1 MTDWIIWCVWA
12 GVMVIGELLTG
23 TFYLLM
29 IATGLL
35 AGSLAAWLGLPLVW
49 QCVVAAVIG
58 IIATYSLRRSKLGQ
72 RTQRA
77 SAQDP
82 NINMDIGQSVYIN
95 TWQQQGDRNTARAK
109 YRGALWDIELA
120 QDAVAQKGTFIIVE
134 VRGSHLIVKNA

>member
-1 MTDWIIWCVWA
+1 MADWIIWCVWA

-49 QCVVAAVIG
+49 QCVIAAAIG
-58 IIATYSLRRSKLGQ
+58 IIATYGLRRSKLGQ

-82 NINMDIGQSVYIN
+82 NINMDIGQAVYIN
-95 TWQQQGDRNTARAK
+95 TWQQQGDKNTARAK

-120 QDAVAQKGTFIIVE
+120 QGAVVQQGTFIIVE

>member
-1 MTDWIIWCVWA
+1 MADWIIWCVWA

-29 IATGLL
+29 IAVGLL
-35 AGSLAAWLGLPLVW
+35 AGALAAWLGLPLVW
-49 QCVVAAVIG
+49 QCVIAAAIG
-58 IIATYSLRRSKLGQ
+58 IVATYSLRCSKLGQ
-72 RTQRA
+72 RTQLA

-82 NINMDIGQSVYIN
+82 NVNIDIGQAIDIN
-95 TWQQQGDRNTARAK
+95 AWQQQFDKSTARAK

-120 QDAVAQKGTFIIVE
+120 QGAVAQKGTFIIVE

>member
-1 MTDWIIWCVWA
+1 MADWIIWFAWA
-12 GVMVIGELLTG
+12 GFIVVGELLTG

-35 AGSLAAWLGLPLVW
+35 AGSLAAWLGLPLTG
-49 QCVVAAVIG
+49 QCIAATTVG
-58 IIATYSLRRSKLGQ
+58 IVATYSLRRSKLG
-72 RTQRA
+72 RHTQHA

-82 NINMDIGQSVYIN
+82 NVNMDIGQTIYIN
-95 TWQQQGDRNTARAK
+95 TWQQPYDKNTARAK

-120 QDAVAQKGTFIIVE
+120 DGAVAQKGTFIIVE

>member
-1 MTDWIIWCVWA
+1 MADWIIWCVWA

-49 QCVVAAVIG
+49 QCVVAAAIG
-58 IIATYSLRRSKLGQ
+58 IITTYSLRRSKLGQ
-72 RTQRA
+72 RAHRA

-82 NINMDIGQSVYIN
+82 NVNMDIGQAVYIN
-95 TWQQQGDRNTARAK
+95 TWQQQGDKNTARAK

-120 QDAVAQKGTFIIVE
+120 QGAVVQQGTFIIVE

>member
-1 MTDWIIWCVWA
+1 MADWIIWCVWA

-29 IATGLL
+29 MATGLL
-35 AGSLAAWLGLPLVW
+35 AGSLAAWLELPLMG
-49 QCVVAAVIG
+49 QCIVAATVG
-58 IIATYSLRRSKLGQ
+58 IVATYSLRRSKLGQ
-72 RTQRA
+72 RTQHA

-82 NINMDIGQSVYIN
+82 NINMDIGQSIDIN
-95 TWQQQGDRNTARAK
+95 AWQQQFDKSTARAK

-120 QDAVAQKGTFIIVE
+120 DGAVAQKGTFIIVE